1 MNKLFSML
9 GICRKAGK
17 LVLGTDAVAEAAHK
31 QALHLILLSQDLS
44 RRSREKIMTVA
55 SNTSVIV
62 IQAPLTMDDVAALTG
77 KAAGIVGISDKGL
90 ADAVKDIAARMN
102 EEDTVC

>member
-17 LVLGTDAVAEAAHK
+17 LVLGTDAVCEAAQK
-31 QALHLILLSQDLS
+31 QSLHLILLTQDLS
-44 RRSREKIMTVA
+44 RRSREKIATTA
-55 SNTSVIV
+55 SNTSVILM
-62 IQAPLTMDDVAALTG
+62 QAPLKMDDVAALTG

-102 EEDTVC
+102 EEDTIC